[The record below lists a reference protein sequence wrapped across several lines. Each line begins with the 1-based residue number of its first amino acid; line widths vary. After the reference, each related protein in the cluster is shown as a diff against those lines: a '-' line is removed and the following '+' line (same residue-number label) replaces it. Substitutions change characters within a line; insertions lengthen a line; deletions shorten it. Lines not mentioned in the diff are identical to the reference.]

1 MNTEECKPALD
12 PLGYSIIGACIEVQR
27 EMGSGFLEEVYQECL
42 EIELGARGIPFVA
55 QPKLCLVYKGH
66 PLREHYEADL
76 IISGEV
82 LVELKAVKAIVP
94 EHEAQ
99 LINYLKATGK
109 RVGYLVNFASYPK
122 LDWRR
127 RVFDRPQ

>member
-1 MNTEECKPALD
+1 MNTEEARPALD
-12 PLGYSIIGACIEVQR
+12 PLGYAIIGACIEVQK

-42 EIELGARGIPFVA
+42 ELELTERGIPFIA
-55 QPKLCLVYKGH
+55 QPKLTLSYKGR
-66 PLREHYEADL
+66 PLRKFYEADL

-82 LVELKAVKAIVP
+82 LVELKAVKTILP
-94 EHEAQ
+94 EHEAL

-109 RVGYLVNFASYPK
+109 RVGYIVNFASYPK